1 MAGIGQ
7 MTATGARAAQ
17 LRQVGQG
24 LLDEGFMEVIAGDVD
39 NIGTSITEA
48 SSAVAELKGRTTVLE
63 SAMQGMTNEVVDMA
77 GKLDRNDQGLK
88 DNIDK
93 TFREVTQN
101 IATLQ

>member
-1 MAGIGQ
+1 

-17 LRQVGQG
+17 LRQAGQG
-24 LLDEGFMEVIAGDVD
+24 LLDEGFMEVIAGDVE

-63 SAMQGMTNEVVDMA
+63 SAMQGITNEVVDMA

-88 DNIDK
+88 DK
-93 TFREVTQN
+93 TAN
-101 IATLQ
+101 TLQEVAHKTAAIH